1 MFDSHCHLHD
11 ARVRDPEAQ
20 IARARAAGVRG
31 FLLAGVDPD
40 GWRDE
45 ERLAAAHPEVAIA
58 LGVHP
63 QIVAALDDARAE
75 AMVAQLADRLASG
88 PRPAAVG
95 EIGLDGLGER
105 KASLERQARAFRA
118 QLALA
123 READLPVSLHIL
135 RAHGHALAILRG
147 DGVPHAG
154 GVVHSYSG
162 DPALVRDYLALG
174 LSLSF
179 AGTVTKPNARRAREA
194 VSLVPRERLLVETDA
209 PDQTPD
215 PHAPAPNEPAF
226 LPAIVEAI
234 AALRAEAPADV
245 ARYTDDNARR
255 LFRLG

>member
-11 ARVRDPEAQ
+11 VRVMDPDAQ

-45 ERLAAAHPEVAIA
+45 ERLASAHPDVAIA

-63 QIVAALDDARAE
+63 QIVAEVDDARAD
-75 AMVAQLADRLASG
+75 AMVAALAARLAAG

-95 EIGLDGLGER
+95 EIGLDALGER
-105 KASLERQARAFRA
+105 KATLDRQARAFRA

-123 READLPVSLHIL
+123 RDLDLPVSLHVL
-135 RAHGHALAILRG
+135 RAHGRALEILRS
-147 DGVPHAG
+147 DGVPRAG

-162 DPALVRDYLALG
+162 GGELVRDYLALG

-179 AGTVTKPNARRAREA
+179 AGAVTKPGARRAREA
-194 VSLVPRERLLVETDA
+194 AVLVPRERLLVETDA
-209 PDQTPD
+209 PDQTPE
-215 PHAPAPNEPAF
+215 PYAPDQNEPAF
-226 LPAIVEAI
+226 LPAIVAAI
-234 AALRAEAPADV
+234 AAIRSEAPGDV
-245 ARYTDDNARR
+245 ARYTDENARR
-255 LFRLG
+255 LLHLD